1 MLTTSEKGETKE
13 GDAVITHIHSATL
26 MVEDQD
32 VALDFYVG
40 KLDWEKRADAAYG
53 DGSRW
58 VEVGP
63 PGAVTVLAL
72 VKPGDVGAS
81 PEEAGKYKGISL
93 VTDDIDSTYATLR
106 DRGVKFVQP
115 PEQMPWGARA
125 TWFEDPDGNLLFLV
139 EG

>member
-1 MLTTSEKGETKE
+1 MLDLPGRNDGLE
-13 GDAVITHIHSATL
+13 GDGVITHIHSATL

-32 VALDFYVG
+32 AALDFYVG
-40 KLDWEKRADAAYG
+40 KLGWEKRADAPYG
-53 DGSRW
+53 DGARW

-63 PGAVTVLAL
+63 SGAVTTLAL
-72 VKPGDVGAS
+72 VRPDDVDAL
-81 PEEAGKYKGISL
+81 PEETGKYKGISL
-93 VTDDIDSTYATLR
+93 VADDIDSTYRTLS

-115 PEQMPWGARA
+115 PEQMPWGVKA

>member
-1 MLTTSEKGETKE
+1 M
-13 GDAVITHIHSATL
+13 ITHIHSATL

-40 KLDWEKRADAAYG
+40 KLGWEKRADAQYG
-53 DGSRW
+53 DEARW

-63 PGAVTVLAL
+63 SEAVTALAL
-72 VKPGDVGAS
+72 VRPDDVGTP

-93 VTDDIDSTYATLR
+93 MTDDIDSTYITLS
-106 DRGVKFVQP
+106 DRGVTFIQP

>member
-1 MLTTSEKGETKE
+1 M
-13 GDAVITHIHSATL
+13 ITHIHSATL

-32 VALDFYVG
+32 LALDFYVG
-40 KLDWEKRADAAYG
+40 KLGWEKRADAQYG
-53 DGSRW
+53 EEARW

-63 PGAVTVLAL
+63 SGAVTTLAL
-72 VKPGDVGAS
+72 VRPDDVGA
-81 PEEAGKYKGISL
+81 PREEAGKYKGISL
-93 VTDDIDSTYATLR
+93 ITDDIDATYNKLS

>member
-1 MLTTSEKGETKE
+1 M
-13 GDAVITHIHSATL
+13 ITHIHSATL

-32 VALDFYVG
+32 VALDFYVE
-40 KLDWEKRADAAYG
+40 KLDWEKRAAAQYG
-53 DGSRW
+53 DGARW
-58 VEVGP
+58 IEVGP
-63 PGAVTVLAL
+63 SGAVTTLAL
-72 VKPGDVGAS
+72 VRPNDVGAL
-81 PEEAGKYKGISL
+81 PEKAGSYKGISL
-93 VTDDIDSTYATLR
+93 VTDDIDSTYRTLS